1 MHACVQR
8 HMLRHTHSQI
18 HSLSVPLSLTHTKL
32 EHTYAHTCTHMYKCA
47 CTLRRQ
53 HTHIYAYAS
62 GLSPSL
68 PLSHTQTHTQTQIQ
82 AQTQVQTQ
90 THTHTNIHT
99 HTHIQQTQHRHR
111 LRHRHRPTSWPSPK
125 KHAATTI
132 PATIKPIAH
141 PGSPVSLFGCVSRS
155 LAMKPS
161 VRARYE
167 RGWVCVREGEKE
179 RERKCEREFGSVCE
193 CGHIRK
199 GDLFGVRN

>member
-1 MHACVQR
+1 MY
-8 HMLRHTHSQI
+8 SQA
-18 HSLSVPLSLTHTKL
+18 S
-32 EHTYAHTCTHMYKCA
+32 A
-47 CTLRRQ
+47 
-53 HTHIYAYAS
+53 HTHICICIRSISFPAS
-62 GLSPSL
+62 
-68 PLSHTQTHTQTQIQ
+68 LSHTDTHTDTD
-82 AQTQVQTQ
+82 TSTD
-90 THTHTNIHT
+90 TGTDTDTYTHKHTHTHT

-199 GDLFGVRN
+199 GDFFGVRN